1 MLLFF
6 EDFDLPEDE
15 RIPWVLVYTTNTLI
29 DAEMFR
35 ANLEGADIP
44 VQVLSQVDS
53 TRMFSV
59 GELAIVKIF
68 VQSPYYEQAKEI
80 INHIESNEYND
91 DGIEVRY

>member
-1 MLLFF
+1 MLLYF
-6 EDFDLPEDE
+6 EVFNLPESE

-29 DAEMFR
+29 DAEMFK

-44 VQVLSQVDS
+44 VQILSQVDT
-53 TRMFSV
+53 TRMFSI

-80 INHIESNEYND
+80 IEHIESNND
-91 DGIEVRY
+91 SDNSIGT

>member
-6 EDFDLPEDE
+6 EDFDLPEDK
-15 RIPWVLVYTTNTLI
+15 RIPWVLVYTTSTLI

-35 ANLEGADIP
+35 ANLEGANIP

-91 DGIEVRY
+91 DGFEV

>member
-6 EDFDLPEDE
+6 EDYNLAESE

-44 VQVLSQVDS
+44 VQVLCQVDS

-68 VQSPYYEQAKEI
+68 VQSPYFEQAKEI
-80 INHIESNEYND
+80 INHIESNDYNSEPLD
-91 DGIEVRY
+91 E

>member
-6 EDFDLPEDE
+6 EVYDLPEAE
-15 RIPWVLVYTTNTLI
+15 RSPWVLVYTTNTLI

-35 ANLEGADIP
+35 ANLESADIP

-80 INHIESNEYND
+80 IEHIESSND
-91 DGIEVRY
+91 DSAIDL